1 MQTFHFDMLQEANL
15 STKVTMDYN
24 IFPCTSTLIKYYMLR
39 CYGTY
44 VDINVD

>member
-24 IFPCTSTLIKYYMLR
+24 YFLVLLLKVL
-39 CYGTY
+39 Y
-44 VDINVD
+44 VKVLWDICQY